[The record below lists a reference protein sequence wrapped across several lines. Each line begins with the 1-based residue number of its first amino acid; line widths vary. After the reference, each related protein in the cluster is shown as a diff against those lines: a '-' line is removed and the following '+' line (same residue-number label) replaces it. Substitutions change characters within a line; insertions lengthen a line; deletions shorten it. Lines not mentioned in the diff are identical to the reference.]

1 VPVPG
6 SPTSR
11 GRRRGPAAL
20 LVAILLATIVPALPA
35 SPGPKTVD
43 AATKVAAGYRDHQ
56 YGDPAAPG
64 GDDVT
69 AGRNQSKL
77 WTRDGRWFGLL
88 FDNRTTPNARFR
100 IWRFDMA
107 TQDWTNTNV
116 GVDDRNRSHA
126 DVLAS
131 NNDLWVVSGRA
142 ESAGSTNRDVRVYK
156 YQYDTTAKAY
166 TAVAGYP
173 KIIAGTASGT
183 GYPTIAA
190 DSGGRLWVAYPQ
202 AGRIRITTSGDG
214 GSTWAAPFDLPGM
227 GGNVTSQDVAAIAPL
242 GLGGT
247 TGIGVLWSNSSVAD
261 DAFYFAAHVTGQPVG
276 TWMPREAAPLASP
289 GTFTYTADG
298 HISLKTDP
306 SGALIAAV
314 KTGRNDDPA
323 PNGGDPL
330 VVVFRRT
337 GSPAAAGT
345 WTSHTVTTVT
355 IEGTRPVLVLD
366 PIAGQANVFLTH
378 PDDFA
383 EGAQSIYRR
392 TAPLNTLDF
401 GTPSLGTP
409 FISSVT
415 ETAINDATSSKQL
428 VGATTGLL
436 VAAADIPSLRYLHNC
451 AGGPC
456 PVAPVA
462 AFTGTPTTGLRPLTV
477 NFTDQSS
484 NAPNSWS
491 WSFGDG
497 GTSTSRNPSHQYTAA
512 GTYTVT
518 LTAANVAGSD
528 AETKTAY
535 VKVNNPPPPVAAFTA
550 NKTSGTAP
558 LTVTF
563 TDQSTNNPTSWS
575 WTFGDGGTSTSRN
588 PTHQYADPGTY
599 TVKLTA
605 TNNGGSDAETKTGY
619 ITVNEPP
626 QAQYFTLSPRRV
638 LDTRKPTGL
647 SGTFKS
653 GVPRTLSIA
662 GANGIPGDALAITGN
677 LTVVGQTRAGFL
689 SIGPSPVADPT
700 TSNLNFP
707 VGDARA
713 NGVTV
718 PLNTS
723 GDLSITY
730 KGQGGGSTHV
740 VLDVTGYFRA
750 TTGGATF
757 FQLSPKRALD
767 TRNGTGGIGGVF
779 RANVPKTL
787 SVAGANTIPG
797 NATAVTGNLT
807 VVSQTKSGYLSITP
821 SPTASPTTSTLNF
834 PSGDIRA
841 NGVTVPLN
849 ASGDLSIVY
858 KATSGATTH
867 VVLDITG
874 YFVPGSSG
882 ATFVPIPPARIL
894 DTRTGNGLPGQFI
907 ANTPRAWLVNGRRGI
922 ASDAVAIV
930 GNVTVVSQTKKGYVS
945 LTPTATSTPTTSTL
959 NFPLGDTRANNFT
972 LRVPTTD
979 TIAGVY
985 KAAAG
990 AKTHLV
996 VDVTGYYE

>member
-1 VPVPG
+1 MSAPAI
-6 SPTSR
+6 PTGRCR
-11 GRRRGPAAL
+11 GLAAL
-20 LVAILLATIVPALPA
+20 LVAILLATILPALPG
-35 SPGPKTVD
+35 SHGPLTVD
-43 AATKVAAGYRDHQ
+43 AATKVTAGYRDHQ

-77 WTRDGRWFGLL
+77 WTRDSRWFGVL

-107 TQDWTNTNV
+107 TQDWTNTGV
-116 GVDDRNRSHA
+116 SVDDRNRSHA

-142 ESAGSTNRDVRVYK
+142 ESAGTTNRDVRVYK
-156 YQYDTTAKAY
+156 YHYDINAKVY
-166 TAVAGYP
+166 EAVSGYP

-183 GYPTIAA
+183 GYPTIAT
-190 DSGGRLWVAYPQ
+190 DSSGRLWVAYPQ
-202 AGRIRITTSGDG
+202 TGRIRITTSGDG
-214 GSTWAAPFDLPGM
+214 GDTWAAPFDLPGM
-227 GGNVTSQDVAAIAPL
+227 GGNVTTQDVAAVAPL
-242 GLGGT
+242 SAGAT
-247 TGIGVLWSNSSVAD
+247 TGIGVLWSNSSATD
-261 DAFYFAAHVTGQPVG
+261 DAFYFAAHVTGQDVG
-276 TWMPREAAPLASP
+276 TWTTRETAPLANP

-306 SGALIAAV
+306 SGNLIAAV

-330 VVVFRRT
+330 VAVFRRT

-345 WTSHTVTTVT
+345 WTSHTVTTVAV
-355 IEGTRPVLVLD
+355 EGTRPVLVLD
-366 PIAGQANVFLTH
+366 PVAGQANVFLTH

-383 EGAQSIYRR
+383 EGPQSIYRR
-392 TAPLNTLDF
+392 TAPLSTLDF
-401 GTPSLGTP
+401 GAPALGSP
-409 FISSVT
+409 FISSAT
-415 ETAINDATSSKQL
+415 ETSINDATSSKQL
-428 VGATTGLL
+428 VGASTGIL
-436 VAAADIPSLRYLHNC
+436 VAAADIPTLRYLHNC
-451 AGGPC
+451 AGGSC
-456 PVAPVA
+456 PQAPVA
-462 AFTGTPTTGLRPLTV
+462 AFSGTPTTGIRPVTV
-477 NFTDQSS
+477 QFTDQSTNS
-484 NAPNSWS
+484 PTSWS

-518 LTAANVAGSD
+518 LTATNVAGGD

-558 LTVTF
+558 LTVAF

-588 PTHQYADPGTY
+588 PSHQYVDPGTY
-599 TVKLTA
+599 AVKLTA
-605 TNNGGSDAETKTGY
+605 TNNGGSDSETKTGY

-626 QAQYFTLSPRRV
+626 QSQYLSLTPKRV
-638 LDTRKPTGL
+638 LDTRTPVGL
-647 SGTFKS
+647 SGKFTS
-653 GVPRTLSIA
+653 GAPRTLSIA
-662 GANGIPGDALAITGN
+662 GANGIPTDALAITGN
-677 LTVVGQTRAGFL
+677 LTVVDQTRAGFL
-689 SIGPSPVADPT
+689 SIGPNPVANPT

-707 VGDARA
+707 VGESRA

-718 PLNTS
+718 PLNAN

-730 KGQGGGSTHV
+730 RGQGGGSTNV
-740 VLDVTGYFRA
+740 VLDVTGYFRV

-767 TRNGTGGIGGVF
+767 TRTGLGGAF
-779 RANVPKTL
+779 QANVPRTL
-787 SVAGANTIPG
+787 SVAGVNTIPA

-807 VVSQTKSGYLSITP
+807 VVSQTKKGYLSITP
-821 SPTASPTTSTLNF
+821 DPTASPTTSTLNF
-834 PSGDIRA
+834 PLGDVRA

-849 ASGDLSIVY
+849 GNGDLSIVY
-858 KATSGATTH
+858 KATSGASTH

-882 ATFVPIPPARIL
+882 ATFVAVTPARIL
-894 DTRTGNGLPGQFI
+894 DTRTGNGLTGQFS
-907 ANTPRAWLVNGRRGI
+907 ANSPRTWKANGRGGV
-922 ASDAVAIV
+922 ATDAVAVV

-945 LTPTATSTPTTSTL
+945 LTPAATATPTTSTM

-972 LRVPTTD
+972 LRVTSNGTM
-979 TIAGVY
+979 AGVY

-990 AKTHLV
+990 GKTHLI
-996 VDVTGYYE
+996 VDITGYYE